1 MFFSFLEENQNKTIL
16 SSESKETEVPFLE
29 VEAESCQ
36 ENEGGSNCY
45 NQVVL
50 NKSSLKYLPG
60 QDIVESLRFKNPDV
74 YDIIEGNQ
82 SDLVNGIYEGG
93 FKVWECTLDLLL
105 FLEKCG
111 DLKNSSQVL
120 DLGCGA
126 GLLGIFALSKGCSIY
141 FQDYNI
147 DVLQLWTVPN
157 VKLNMP
163 SSLNKCRYFS
173 GSWKDFSE
181 RMCEEKQKFDVILT
195 SETIYN
201 PSYYGSLVDC
211 IKNTMKED
219 GVTYP
224 FDECSVKSQNTFLFS
239 VCGTLICNCKDGF
252 LFFHRLYLY

>member
-1 MFFSFLEENQNKTIL
+1 MTH
-16 SSESKETEVPFLE
+16 
-29 VEAESCQ
+29 
-36 ENEGGSNCY
+36 
-45 NQVVL
+45 
-50 NKSSLKYLPG
+50 SL
-60 QDIVESLRFKNPDV
+60 
-74 YDIIEGNQ
+74 
-82 SDLVNGIYEGG
+82 
-93 FKVWECTLDLLL
+93 
-105 FLEKCG
+105 
-111 DLKNSSQVL
+111 
-120 DLGCGA
+120 
-126 GLLGIFALSKGCSIY
+126 
-141 FQDYNI
+141 FQNI

-224 FDECSVKSQNTFLFS
+224 FAECSVKSQNTFLFS